1 MGVLVALQYPNGR
14 THECELEM
22 TLGVGDEF
30 DLFGRRWK
38 ASGNARRHSR
48 FQTPHKLLCAQIP
61 AVLAR

>member
-1 MGVLVALQYPNGR
+1 
-14 THECELEM
+14 M

-38 ASGNARRHSR
+38 ASGHASRHSR

-61 AVLAR
+61 LVVAR